1 MKRNIID
8 AAWQAHE
15 EALELEECL
24 ENNWPN
30 IDISVGMLVV
40 ASPGHIGY
48 ELKANQLGLITKQ
61 EGHRYDV
68 FWTDGELEQSL
79 SKFHLDTPTM
89 QDPDKLAKL
98 LKQSNQIT
106 GDDPSFSGLTHVD
119 SRYQIG
125 DLVVYNETI
134 AGVEPDNGFERGPG
148 LVIDIDALVV
158 PPKYY
163 VLWGDDTFV
172 RYEDE
177 LIPYDE
183 K

>member
-1 MKRNIID
+1 MKRNPID

-15 EALELEECL
+15 SALELEESL
-24 ENNWPN
+24 ENTWPN
-30 IDISVGMLVV
+30 IDIGVGMLVV
-40 ASPGHIGY
+40 ASPGHVGY
-48 ELKANQLGLITKQ
+48 DRKAGQVGLVTKLKNFK
-61 EGHRYDV
+61 YDV
-68 FWTDGELEQSL
+68 FWTDGELELGL
-79 SKFHLDTPTM
+79 SQFHLDTPTM
-89 QDPDKLAKL
+89 QDPDKLASL
-98 LKQSNQIT
+98 LMQSNQIT
-106 GDDPSFSGLTHVD
+106 GDDPTLSGPTYSDCQYRV
-119 SRYQIG
+119 G

-134 AGVEPDNGFERGPG
+134 AGIEPDNSFERGPG

-177 LIPYDE
+177 LLPYDG

>member
-1 MKRNIID
+1 MKRNVID

-15 EALELEECL
+15 EALELEESL
-24 ENNWPN
+24 ENTWPN
-30 IDISVGMLVV
+30 IDIGVGMLVV

-48 ELKANQLGLITKQ
+48 ELKANQLGLVTKQ
-61 EGHRYDV
+61 ELHRYDV
-68 FWTDGELEQSL
+68 FWTDGELEQGL
-79 SKFHLDTPTM
+79 SKFHLDTPAM

-106 GDDPSFSGLTHVD
+106 GDDPTLSGLTHVD

-125 DLVVYNETI
+125 DLVVYDKTI
-134 AGVEPDNGFERGPG
+134 MGEPESVGRPGPG
-148 LVIDIDALVV
+148 LVIDIDALVA
-158 PPKYY
+158 PPRYY

-177 LIPYDE
+177 LLPYD
-183 K
+183 KK